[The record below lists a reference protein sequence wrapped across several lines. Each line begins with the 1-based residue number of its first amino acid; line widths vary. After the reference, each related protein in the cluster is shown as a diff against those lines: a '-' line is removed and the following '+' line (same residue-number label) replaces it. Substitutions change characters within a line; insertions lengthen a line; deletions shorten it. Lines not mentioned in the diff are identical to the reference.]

1 MARYTCSAVVAI
13 PFEKLQASLAEVL
26 QACNFDVIYDTDEY
40 VMAREQPGRVNFS
53 KLVTVE
59 VLIDRTTA
67 TASDVRLHFVV
78 KNEELPLQPDNHC
91 RQTFDA
97 LQQAVTACQ
106 HWQLREHQ
114 EASNPPSR

>member
-13 PFEKLQASLAEVL
+13 PFEQLQASLAEVL
-26 QACNFDVIYDTDEY
+26 QACHFDIIYDTDEY

-67 TASDVRLHFVV
+67 TASEARLHFVV
-78 KNEELPLQPDNHC
+78 KNDELPLQLDNHC
-91 RQTFDA
+91 RQSFDA
-97 LQQAVTACQ
+97 LQQAVTGCQ
-106 HWQLREHQ
+106 HWQLLEHQ
-114 EASNPPSR
+114 EADSSPLR